1 MHGRRTTKA
10 FELLKALGDRVWL
23 ARDTALDR
31 TVVLKFQRLPD
42 CEASRAA
49 LLAEAD
55 TLARCDHPSIVQFH
69 RTVPASPENE
79 AFYSMKALGPSLA
92 EKLRA
97 GALADSDVRKVGRAI
112 ASALAQL
119 HALSPPMAHGNVSR
133 DSILFDSAGA
143 AYLAGFGKAA
153 PAGAT
158 GAADDVR
165 DLGEVLRS
173 AMPGRPP
180 RSLRAILDRMLAPD
194 PAARPSAS
202 EVASALAGRARS
214 GVRHAAFA
222 IAGVAAFIA
231 AIMAAASLP
240 GRLAS
245 DPVIDEVSIPTHT
258 AAAATLAPRL
268 PPLAPDS
275 VRRIPWQAALSGR
288 DNSIANNRLL
298 RGIASPDNT
307 SRLCVGAT
315 RIIRLP
321 GGPQIEMV
329 AVPRGYYR
337 HGWFSGRGGKSEAET
352 PITAV
357 QRDFWMARTELTRE
371 QFAAVMR
378 TAPAVAG
385 HHARRLR
392 PWEGRGGH
400 ALEIE
405 GGDLPVGEDLDL
417 ADVMRFIDA
426 LNALCGLEGER
437 RFRLPA
443 EAEWELACRAFVA
456 RPFEGEKNPEEAAW
470 TAGNSGGVAHPVA
483 RKAQNPLGLF
493 DMHGNLAEWC
503 ADAYGP
509 LPDWAPFDPCVA
521 PASNAAPRVVRGGSF
536 RDDAAACDS
545 NARAPALP
553 ADKGHAIRLVA
564 FP

>member
-1 MHGRRTTKA
+1 MRGRKTTKA
-10 FELLKALGDRVWL
+10 FEPVKALGERVWL
-23 ARDTALDR
+23 ARETALDR
-31 TVVLKFQRLPD
+31 TVALKFQRLPD

-69 RTVPASPENE
+69 RMEPATPENE

-92 EKLRA
+92 EKLRT
-97 GALADSDVRKVGRAI
+97 GALAGSDVRKAGRAI

-119 HALSPPMAHGNVSR
+119 HALSPPMAHGNVSP

-165 DLGEVLRS
+165 DLGKVLRS

-202 EVASALAGRARS
+202 EVASALDGRARA
-214 GVRHAAFA
+214 GVRRAAVA
-222 IAGVAAFIA
+222 IAGVAASFA
-231 AIMAAASLP
+231 AIMAAASLA

-245 DPVIDEVSIPTHT
+245 DPVIDEVSLPTHT
-258 AAAATLAPRL
+258 AAAGTLAPRL
-268 PPLAPDS
+268 PPIAPDS

-288 DNSIANNRLL
+288 DNSIASSRILA
-298 RGIASPDNT
+298 GIASQGNMN
-307 SRLCVGAT
+307 RLCVGAS

-321 GGPQIEMV
+321 GGPQIEML

-337 HGWFSGRGGKSEAET
+337 HGWFTGRDGKSGAET

-371 QFAAVMR
+371 QYAAVMR
-378 TAPAVAG
+378 VAPAVAG
-385 HHARRLR
+385 HPARRLR

-400 ALEIE
+400 TLEIE

-417 ADVMRFIDA
+417 ADVLRFIDA

-437 RFRLPA
+437 RFRLPS

-456 RPFEGEKNPEEAAW
+456 QPFEGEKNPEEAAW
-470 TAGNSGGVAHPVA
+470 TAENGDGVPHPVA

-503 ADAYGP
+503 TDAYEP
-509 LPDWAPFDPCVA
+509 LPVRTPFDSSAA
-521 PASNAAPRVVRGGSF
+521 PASNNAPRVVRGGSF

-545 NARAPALP
+545 DARASALP

-564 FP
+564 WP